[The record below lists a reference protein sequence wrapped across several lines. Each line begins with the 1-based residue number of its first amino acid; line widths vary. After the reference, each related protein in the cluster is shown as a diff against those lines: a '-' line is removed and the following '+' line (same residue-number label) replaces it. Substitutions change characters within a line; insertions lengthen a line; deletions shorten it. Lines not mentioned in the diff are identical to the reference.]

1 MGYFDALTSAAFKTK
16 ADGQKLFY
24 PYGYLGHGY
33 LIPSETEYERLR
45 RSYKK
50 IWIITFILVILIVV
64 VISILSSS
72 LASLSADSSILV
84 LAISFIT
91 LLLSAFLIAFLIGYV
106 IWARVQCRGL
116 QRSTEKLKYSEALSN
131 ETHHL
136 SSKLLWFFEVVSII
150 FVMYGLLLLIADPSQ
165 WVLAVILITFFATIA
180 VVYARMIR
188 SKRQQQLKPK

>member
-24 PYGYLGHGY
+24 PYGYLGRGY
-33 LIPSETEYERLR
+33 LIPSETEFERLR
-45 RSYKK
+45 GSYKK
-50 IWIITFILVILIVV
+50 IWIITFILAMLTVV
-64 VISILSSS
+64 VISILSST
-72 LASLSADSSILV
+72 ADSSILV